1 MIGYEFLL
9 LRVFIVFIAYMTLRQ
24 LASPKE
30 RSGVATLL
38 LSIFLL
44 ILILKDVGIY
54 FEICLKGGIISAV
67 NIASSIIV
75 AFLLF
80 IMFDVFTEVNNF
92 NVLPGTNSYIIM
104 KRISA
109 YGLFFLGGLSLL
121 LLSIVNFL
129 LVFFYIAATAMW
141 LGPYMYG

>member
-9 LRVFIVFIAYMTLRQ
+9 LRMFIVFVAYMTLRE

-30 RSGVATLL
+30 RSGISTLL

-44 ILILKDVGIY
+44 LLILKDVSIY
-54 FEICLKGGIISAV
+54 FEICLEGGVISAV
-67 NIASSIIV
+67 NIVSSVIV

-80 IMFDVFTEVNNF
+80 VMFDVFTEVNNF
-92 NVLPGTNSYIIM
+92 NALPGTNSYIIM

-109 YGLFFLGGLSLL
+109 YGLFYVGGLSLL